1 MSPELHKTMLLSLFD
16 EIVDSMKLTTSHAS
30 SIPRSLEEVQ
40 RLVSTGSFELHLI
53 THLLLQWTQLS
64 VHIDVQIAV
73 GDQNVIHL

>member
-1 MSPELHKTMLLSLFD
+1 MRLWIQETYHFAC
-16 EIVDSMKLTTSHAS
+16 IFV
-30 SIPRSLEEVQ
+30 PRSLEEVQ